1 MEDAAEPLP
10 VGSVLV
16 HLGPYK
22 TGTTAIQTSLGI
34 HREDLGRHGV
44 LYPGT
49 HHRQFRPGWALLG
62 RSPRGLTPVPMSAWE
77 EMVEEVRSSDAD
89 RVCISTED
97 LASATPEH
105 VSRLVAD
112 LGPDRVHVLMVVRRL
127 DKLMPSAWQQRVKSS
142 NEALSYDGW
151 LRMVLADPPPNAG
164 PGHTFWFNHSVANIL
179 ERWSGSLPPE
189 RFVLL
194 IADESDRNQQMRTF
208 ERLLG
213 VPEESLAPGP
223 RDNSSLTLE
232 RIEFYRRV
240 NEIFDDRGWDDSV
253 RRRLCNQGMLNGLR
267 AAPVHEDE
275 HAIPR
280 LPRWAAERVS
290 ALSDQRVAEVTGS
303 GALVLGDPERLRV
316 PVDEH
321 DQEFDDWPDT
331 VQIETAAKAVEGLV
345 VAALQLERSARQA
358 GRREARKSVP
368 KAPGVDAVSSRE
380 LLRVVARRQWGRVA
394 RRRG

>member
-1 MEDAAEPLP
+1 MADAAEPLP

-62 RSPRGLTPVPMSAWE
+62 RSPRGVAPVPMSAWDD
-77 EMVEEVRSSDAD
+77 MVEEIRSSDAE

-97 LASATPEH
+97 LASATPEQ

-142 NEALSYDGW
+142 NEALSYEGW
-151 LRMVLADPPPNAG
+151 LRKVLADPPRTTG

-179 ERWSGSLPPE
+179 GRWSASLPAE

-194 IADESDRNQQMRTF
+194 VADEADRNQQMRTF

-213 VPEESLAPGP
+213 VPEGVLAPGP

-240 NEIFDDRGWDDSV
+240 NELFDDRGWDDRL

-267 AAPVHEDE
+267 AAPVHEGE
-275 HAIPR
+275 QSIPPM
-280 LPRWAAERVS
+280 PRWAAERVS
-290 ALSDQRVAEVTGS
+290 VLSDERVAEVTGS
-303 GALVLGDPERLRV
+303 GAVVLGDAEALRV
-316 PVDEH
+316 SVGEH
-321 DQEFDDWPDT
+321 DQEFGDWPET
-331 VQIETAAKAVEGLV
+331 VQMETAAKAVEGV
-345 VAALQLERSARQA
+345 VEAALRLERSARKAGARQA
-358 GRREARKSVP
+358 KKSFTKP
-368 KAPGVDAVSSRE
+368 PGIESVSSRE
-380 LLRVVARRQWGRVA
+380 LLRVVARRQWSRVA
-394 RRRG
+394 RQRD